1 LRKVTASL
9 VVAAMLG
16 PAVTPAV
23 AATRSVKIGDNY
35 FVRDGGRPTVTVTA
49 GDTVRWVWTGKM
61 LHNVIVLRGPTMF
74 HSPFKRKG
82 EYRRTLDE
90 RGTYIVYCSVHGY
103 PDQWM
108 KLVVR

>member
-1 LRKVTASL
+1 MRR
-9 VVAAMLG
+9 
-16 PAVTPAV
+16 AV
-23 AATRSVKIGDNY
+23 AVVLACALVGIAAAGATAATTRIKIGDNF

-49 GDTVRWVWTGKM
+49 GETVRWVWTGKM

-82 EYRRTLDE
+82 EYRRTFDE